1 METCIMKHKPVI
13 TGLLSKPG
21 ISPIKKQK
29 IFMISIIFAL
39 DHLNRNVR
47 PHEVGRYIKS
57 FSVILYL
64 QKLTIESGFWLC
76 FKNSYFEPSYFFRGV
91 RK

>member
-1 METCIMKHKPVI
+1 MKYKPII
-13 TGLLSKPG
+13 TGLLTVPG

-29 IFMISIIFAL
+29 ISLISIIFAL

-47 PHEVGRYIKS
+47 FHEAGRFIKS
-57 FSVILYL
+57 FSVILYSP
-64 QKLTIESGFWLC
+64 KLTIESGFWLC
-76 FKNSYFEPSYFFRGV
+76 FKNSYFEQSYYFRDV